1 MADTPPST
9 PEHFLVTKELADMLG
24 VLSHPQRIRIIEEL
38 RDQERDVNSL
48 QLALG
53 INHSGVSQH
62 LSVLRA
68 HRLVAERRQG
78 RHVFYHLP
86 QPQLARWL
94 LDGIDFLAGSVD
106 VADHVRLAIESV
118 RAHWANH
125 TVKGQPDA
133 SAAG

>member
-1 MADTPPST
+1 MDSAAPIS
-9 PEHFLVTKELADMLG
+9 ERFLVSKELADMLG
-24 VLSHPQRIRIIEEL
+24 VLSHPHRIRIIEEL
-38 RDQERDVNSL
+38 RNAERDVNSL

-94 LDGIDFLAGSVD
+94 LDGIDFLAGSAD
-106 VADHVRLAIESV
+106 VTEHVRHAIETV
-118 RAHWANH
+118 RAQWSDNSTKA
-125 TVKGQPDA
+125 KPD

>member
-1 MADTPPST
+1 MNSSEPT
-9 PEHFLVTKELADMLG
+9 PERFLVTKELADMLG
-24 VLSHPQRIRIIEEL
+24 VLSHPHRIRIIEEL
-38 RDQERDVNSL
+38 RDEERDVNSL

-86 QPQLARWL
+86 QPRLARWL
-94 LDGIDFLAGSVD
+94 VEGIDILAGSAD
-106 VADHVRLAIESV
+106 VAENVRLAIESV
-118 RAHWANH
+118 RAQWADH
-125 TVKGQPDA
+125 SAKTKPDA